1 MLQKQN
7 NIKDI
12 FIFWFE
18 GFNKLKRMV
27 DLKYNLI
34 GICSLISVE
43 QNKQDKL
50 IIDNMKQ
57 ILENIYLIT
66 EKINQ
71 KIKEKEKEDENNNDD
86 DYEDLDDDDD
96 ENKVGGG
103 NNNMDEMVKKI
114 INGENAEEEDDDLSY
129 EEEDDDEQTL
139 TNFEKQSPILFV
151 KHTLNAVS
159 QTSPDIYKIIGETLG
174 NKINILNEIF
184 NDEEKRTANNK

>member
-34 GICSLISVE
+34 GICSLISID

-71 KIKEKEKEDENNNDD
+71 KIKEKETEDENNNDD
-86 DYEDLDDDDD
+86 DYEDLDDDD
-96 ENKVGGG
+96 ENKNGGG

-114 INGENAEEEDDDLSY
+114 INGENAEEEDDLSY
-129 EEEDDDEQTL
+129 EEEDDDDQPL

-174 NKINILNEIF
+174 DKINILNGMF
-184 NDEEKRTANNK
+184 NDEEKRRANNK